1 MAESAEGAPPA
12 QSAPPARRHGVN
24 VFEEG
29 KPMWRILLVFLIPLM
44 LSNALQSASQTF
56 ASIWIGRLI
65 STQALG
71 AVSAVFPVVF
81 LLFSFVFG
89 VSSGGTVLVGQAF
102 GAKDY
107 HRLKRIS
114 GTVLGAAL
122 YLGIIVAIVGYFGST
137 AMLAWLQTPADIIGM
152 ADAYAKIVFLIMP
165 EFFVYFVYATI
176 LRGTGDSTTPFY
188 ALIVSSVLA
197 IVITPLFI
205 VGWLGLPKL
214 GVVSAAVS
222 GLIANTAALA
232 WMIVYLRLRDNPLKM
247 DREMLADFVIDFRI
261 LWSVL
266 RIGVPTGIQVM
277 MVSLAELAVITF
289 VNRFGSSATA
299 AYGAVNQIVGY
310 VQFPAISV
318 GISASIFGA
327 QCIGARREDKLG
339 SVIRSAVGLNYVI
352 GGVLV
357 ALCYAFAWVILGWFI
372 TDTHTLQIA
381 HELLMITLWSY
392 LIFGNSA
399 VLSGLMRGSGDVVW
413 PTAIGIFAIWGVE
426 VPVAWF
432 LMHRVGLDGVWLGY
446 PAAYC
451 AALILQFCYYEFVWK
466 QKTHERLV

>member
-1 MAESAEGAPPA
+1 MAQADTAPPA
-12 QSAPPARRHGVN
+12 ETPQQARRHGVN
-24 VFEEG
+24 IFEEG
-29 KPMWRILLVFLIPLM
+29 KPMWRILLVFLVPLM

-102 GAKDY
+102 GARDIHKV
-107 HRLKRIS
+107 KRIA

-122 YLGIIVAIVGYFGST
+122 YLGIAVAVVGYFGSA
-137 AMLAWLQTPADIIGM
+137 AMLAWLRTPADIVGM
-152 ADAYAKIVFLIMP
+152 ADAYAKVIFLVMP
-165 EFFVYFVYATI
+165 AFFVYFVYATI

-197 IVITPLFI
+197 IAITPLFI

-214 GVVSAAVS
+214 GVVSAAVA
-222 GLIANTAALA
+222 GLIANVAALA
-232 WMIVYLRLRDNPLKM
+232 WMIVYLRWRDNPLKM
-247 DREMLADFVIDFRI
+247 DRETLADFVIDWRI

-266 RIGVPTGIQVM
+266 KIGVPTGVQVM
-277 MVSLAELAVITF
+277 MVSLAEIAVITF

-310 VQFPAISV
+310 VQFPAISI
-318 GISASIFGA
+318 GIAASIFGA

-352 GGVLV
+352 GGILI
-357 ALCYAFAWVILGWFI
+357 ALCYIFAWVILGWFI
-372 TDTHTLQIA
+372 TDSRTLDIA

-392 LIFGNSA
+392 AVFGNSA
-399 VLSGLMRGSGDVVW
+399 VLSGVMRGSGDVLW
-413 PTAIGIFAIWGVE
+413 PTIVGIAVIWGIE
-426 VPVAWF
+426 VPVAWL
-432 LMHRVGLDGVWLGY
+432 LMHRVGLDGVWIGY

-451 AALILQFCYYEFVWK
+451 ASLLLQFCYYEFVWK
-466 QKTHERLV
+466 RKTHERLV